1 MKRRAFLH
9 SAAAGGLASIAI
21 RTAAAEKSGRR
32 LRTALIGCGWWGGN
46 ILGEAIASGACEVV
60 GLCDGDRRQ
69 IAAIR
74 ERIAKVTSDQPRE
87 HRDYREL
94 LAKEKPEIVIV
105 ATPDHWH
112 ALPVIAAVNG
122 VAMGGG
128 FEIALACDLI
138 IAAENAV
145 FALPEVRV
153 GLAALAGGLLRLPRT
168 IGTKRA
174 MGMILTGRH
183 VPAAEG
189 YELGFVTEVV
199 PEGQAVEAARRW
211 AAMILEVS
219 PMSVRAS
226 KQVVYESF
234 EHGGIRAAT
243 EARYRA
249 VDSMRHS
256 EDFIEGPL
264 AFSEKRKPNWK
275 GR

>member
-1 MKRRAFLH
+1 MGQFCTTERDGHLLIVTINRPERMNALHPPANAELAQVFDDFAADPELWVAIITGAGDRAF
-9 SAAAGGLASIAI
+9 SA
-21 RTAAAEKSGRR
+21 
-32 LRTALIGCGWWGGN
+32 GN
-46 ILGEAIASGACEVV
+46 DLKYQASGADMSGQPAAGFG
-60 GLCDGDRRQ
+60 GLSARWDLN
-69 IAAIR
+69 
-74 ERIAKVTSDQPRE
+74 K
-87 HRDYREL
+87 
-94 LAKEKPEIVIV
+94 
-105 ATPDHWH
+105 
-112 ALPVIAAVNG
+112 PVIAAVNG

-199 PEGQAVEAARRW
+199 PEGQALEAAKRW
-211 AAMILEVS
+211 AGMILEVS

-249 VDSMRHS
+249 VDEMRHS

-264 AFSEKRKPNWK
+264 AFSEKRPPNWK